1 LHGHSV
7 VTSDDH
13 KAGNVVGEQGEFLIV
28 EFGTL
33 RKQKHVLPKAF
44 AHQRDG
50 EDVVNAS
57 VTWDILKDSPTLD
70 GDGGI
75 DASAVAEHYGLA
87 DHFAADT
94 TEGYGDNIAFRD
106 PAHGPDE
113 AAAAGGVTTAEQE
126 RVAMR
131 EQLADT
137 SGAAQAPHTSPSIT
151 GGDRY
156 RDAPGVKPANED

>member
-1 LHGHSV
+1 MHGYSV

-13 KAGNVVGEQGEFLIV
+13 KAGQVVDEQGEFLIV

-50 EDVVNAS
+50 EEVVSAT
-57 VTWDILKDSPTLD
+57 VTWDVLKDSPTVD
-70 GDGGI
+70 NDGGI
-75 DASAVAEHYGLA
+75 DSTAVAAHYGLA
-87 DHFAADT
+87 DHFADT
-94 TEGYGDNIAFRD
+94 SEGYGEDIPLRD

-113 AAAAGGVTTAEQE
+113 AAAAGGVSTAEQE
-126 RVAMR
+126 RVRVR

-137 SGAAQAPHTSPSIT
+137 SGVAEAPHTSPGIT

-156 RDAPGVKPANED
+156 RDAPGAKPANE

>member
-1 LHGHSV
+1 MHGYSV

-13 KAGNVVGEQGEFLIV
+13 NAGHVVGEQGEFLIV

-33 RKQKHVLPKAF
+33 RKHKHVLPKAF

-50 EDVVNAS
+50 EEVVNAT
-57 VTWDILKDSPTLD
+57 VTWDILKDSPCVD
-70 GDGGI
+70 RDGGI
-75 DASAVAEHYGLA
+75 DSTAVAEHYGLA
-87 DHFAADT
+87 DHFADT
-94 TEGYGDNIAFRD
+94 SEGYGENIPFRD

-113 AAAAGGVTTAEQE
+113 AATAGGISTAEQE
-126 RVAMR
+126 RVRIR

-137 SGAAQAPHTSPSIT
+137 SGAAEAPHTSPSIT

-156 RDAPGVKPANED
+156 RDAPGAKPANE